1 MNRAQLLACPE
12 CDLLQSD
19 PAVSHLQ
26 KVARRVLCA
35 RCGATLYQRQA
46 HGVDFTLA
54 LTVTALALFGMG
66 LSFPIVSLELQG
78 ERTDATLMGAVYTLS
93 AHGRPILAG
102 LVFFTVFAM
111 PLARLAALGWLL
123 IPLRFGRRAPAA
135 GTALRLAR
143 FGRQWG
149 MVDVF
154 FLGVLVALVKLGHLA
169 NVHTG
174 VALWSFA
181 GLMVVMA
188 AIEANFG
195 SRDLWSR
202 PAA

>member
-1 MNRAQLLACPE
+1 MNRAELLACPE

-19 PAVSHLQ
+19 PAAAFPS
-26 KVARRVLCA
+26 RRTLCI
-35 RCGATLYQRQA
+35 RCGATLYQRQV
-46 HGVDFTLA
+46 HGADFTLA
-54 LTVTALALFGMG
+54 LTVTALALFGIG

-78 ERTDATLMGAVYTLS
+78 ERTDATLIGAVYALS
-93 AHGRPILAG
+93 AHGMPVLAG

-135 GTALRLAR
+135 GPVLRLLR
-143 FGRQWG
+143 FGRHWG

-169 NVHTG
+169 NVSTG

-181 GLMVVMA
+181 ALMVVMA
-188 AIEANFG
+188 TIDANFG